1 MILGTRFSL
10 ILGTRFS
17 ILGTRIGPL
26 KHLKKLHGFILL
38 SYWQLQHQCQKLLL
52 WLESGMILVPDFWI
66 GPDYDFCVILG
77 SGSDLDTAKFFGSG
91 PDCQISISA
100 QPNPGCV
107 VCSWLLCDWWMLIAS
122 ILQPGHWAE
131 LMHSI
136 IQQCSTKTRTFLATT
151 NCVSVRI
158 RVRITRLGSVKK

>member
-1 MILGTRFSL
+1 MILGTWFSL

-77 SGSDLDTAKFFGSG
+77 SGSDLDTAKIFRIRAGLSNFNIRTTK
-91 PDCQISISA
+91 PRLRCLLVA
-100 QPNPGCV
+100 V
-107 VCSWLLCDWWMLIAS
+107 VWLMDVAS